1 MGMTMTGFTSKKWAS
16 KAIHMI
22 LDDVMERP
30 LEELICTEG
39 KVYGMRYHCVEPVGG
54 SWMDMETWAITAFG
68 DPGSIWRET
77 KDLAPEPGQRWYMN
91 NRKFWFRQ
99 EKDRTMFILKWS

>member
-1 MGMTMTGFTSKKWAS
+1 MTGYISKKLSS

-39 KVYGMRYHCVEPVGG
+39 KVYGIRYHCVEPVGG
-54 SWMDMETWAITAFG
+54 CWMEMETWALSAFG
-68 DPGSIWRET
+68 DPSSIW
-77 KDLAPEPGQRWYMN
+77 DNLMPEAGCRWYMN